1 MNQRISMILP
11 LIIYLGGVMA
21 IALWSRKIG
30 KKTSDTKSFVE
41 EYFLGSRSMGGFVLA
56 MAIITTYTSASSFVG
71 GPGVA
76 YKMGLGWVLL
86 AMIQVPTAFLTLGVL
101 GKRFAIIAR
110 RIQAVTVTEF
120 LRVRYRNDLVV
131 ILSSIALLIF
141 FMASMLAQFIGGAR
155 LFQSITGYP
164 YLIGLIIFGIT
175 VILYTTVG
183 GFRAVVLTDT
193 IQGSMMIIA
202 SIALLWSVVHAGGGM
217 TAVMTRL
224 YEIDPALITP
234 FGPDNF
240 ISKPF
245 ILSFWVLVGF
255 AILGLPQTTVK
266 CMGYKDSRSMHNAMI
281 IGTFIVG
288 FLMLCM
294 HMVGALGR
302 AVIPDIQV
310 GDLAVPTLTIKLLSP
325 FWAGVFIAGP
335 LAAIMSTVDSMLIL
349 ASAAIIKDLYLNYLC
364 KDPEKVNPA
373 TLGRMSFISTGIL
386 GILVFI
392 AALKPPSLL
401 VWINLFAF
409 GGLEAVF
416 LWPTILGLYWKRA
429 NAIGAL
435 CSIIAGCG
443 AFFYFTITK
452 VTWMGTHQI
461 VPTILVGLIAFII
474 GAYAGKRPDDETI
487 KIFCV

>member
-234 FGPDNF
+234 GHWCGISFYCPPNSHLYF
-240 ISKPF
+240 IFHSSQF
-245 ILSFWVLVGF
+245 
-255 AILGLPQTTVK
+255 
-266 CMGYKDSRSMHNAMI
+266 
-281 IGTFIVG
+281 
-288 FLMLCM
+288 
-294 HMVGALGR
+294 
-302 AVIPDIQV
+302 
-310 GDLAVPTLTIKLLSP
+310 
-325 FWAGVFIAGP
+325 
-335 LAAIMSTVDSMLIL
+335 
-349 ASAAIIKDLYLNYLC
+349 
-364 KDPEKVNPA
+364 
-373 TLGRMSFISTGIL
+373 
-386 GILVFI
+386 
-392 AALKPPSLL
+392 
-401 VWINLFAF
+401 
-409 GGLEAVF
+409 
-416 LWPTILGLYWKRA
+416 
-429 NAIGAL
+429 
-435 CSIIAGCG
+435 
-443 AFFYFTITK
+443 
-452 VTWMGTHQI
+452 
-461 VPTILVGLIAFII
+461 
-474 GAYAGKRPDDETI
+474 
-487 KIFCV
+487 

>member
-1 MNQRISMILP
+1 M
-11 LIIYLGGVMA
+11 
-21 IALWSRKIG
+21 
-30 KKTSDTKSFVE
+30 
-41 EYFLGSRSMGGFVLA
+41 
-56 MAIITTYTSASSFVG
+56 
-71 GPGVA
+71 
-76 YKMGLGWVLL
+76 
-86 AMIQVPTAFLTLGVL
+86 
-101 GKRFAIIAR
+101 
-110 RIQAVTVTEF
+110 
-120 LRVRYRNDLVV
+120 
-131 ILSSIALLIF
+131 
-141 FMASMLAQFIGGAR
+141 
-155 LFQSITGYP
+155 
-164 YLIGLIIFGIT
+164 
-175 VILYTTVG
+175 
-183 GFRAVVLTDT
+183 
-193 IQGSMMIIA
+193 
-202 SIALLWSVVHAGGGM
+202 
-217 TAVMTRL
+217 
-224 YEIDPALITP
+224 
-234 FGPDNF
+234 
-240 ISKPF
+240 
-245 ILSFWVLVGF
+245 GF

-373 TLGRMSFISTGIL
+373 TLGRVSFISTGIL

-487 KIFCV
+487 RIFWE